1 MKSVSHLVYQLTL
14 ISFFIITLSTCTI
27 DPTDPDRFNGPS
39 EIRVSILSGS
49 FAGRN
54 FDLLSEN
61 HTDDHQFLSSRQINK
76 VLIQP
81 IQESNSMSLNGNSFI
96 NWAWQGDTVTGNF
109 LSVFANDPNVNK
121 SGDMQLIYS
130 NGDEFITAIP
140 KVVNITITN
149 FSQPNGAI
157 EGNFFF
163 TNFLDYRYNGNSNRE
178 SVRFEISFKLVR
190 GPNL

>member
-140 KVVNITITN
+140 KDVNITITN